1 MISIFA
7 VANFVKGE
15 ECGDHC
21 CFVHPRKR
29 TAKNLWLHYEGNDM
43 LSNDKLFRFYNSP
56 FSIYNDKVFSSVPF
70 WLQRRS
76 SIFLSV
82 YSMEFFNFKH
92 GQEKYI
98 HPSTVSFL
106 ENGCHDYSGFQEFQ
120 HTSQLFI
127 LLSRG
132 QISTNY
138 SSSSFYFSFRCV
150 EIISID

>member
-76 SIFLSV
+76 SNFLSV

-92 GQEKYI
+92 GQENTFTLPPFRSWKMDVTI
-98 HPSTVSFL
+98 IQDSKNFNTHHNFSFS
-106 ENGCHDYSGFQEFQ
+106 CQEVRFLLIILLA
-120 HTSQLFI
+120 LFI
-127 LLSRG
+127 FLSD
-132 QISTNY
+132 
-138 SSSSFYFSFRCV
+138 V
-150 EIISID
+150 